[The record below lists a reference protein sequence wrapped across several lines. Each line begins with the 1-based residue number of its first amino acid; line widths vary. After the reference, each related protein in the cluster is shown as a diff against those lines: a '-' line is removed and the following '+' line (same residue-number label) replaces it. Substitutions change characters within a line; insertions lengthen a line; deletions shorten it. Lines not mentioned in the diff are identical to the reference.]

1 MKTRARIPAKVVS
14 KPPQKP
20 IQTTLERHSIS
31 RDVSENLKT
40 KTGESNSKLSS
51 FNLNAIAL
59 SSKKTATISPNISD
73 RNIQSQFKTIQPPK
87 NAGVN
92 TIRPKQQ
99 HPVIENISSSPQ
111 QIQQISGSLG
121 KIGGAISSGA
131 KNLGGAISSGA
142 KNLVG
147 GVTDFFTEQFNS
159 GKGDAERILK
169 NAEREANRVI
179 QAGEAEA
186 KKIMGDTS
194 VSTSQS
200 RTGGGFLSKIKTAI
214 RSLKVPRIFAK
225 LENNAITPTGGS
237 LIQGFFGKISK
248 AIKRAVS
255 RASKG
260 KITFNSGGRYNA
272 RGRAKAV
279 AERAKSKAR
288 RVAALARLRAKRFL
302 RHRESI
308 AKYLVNSAKTRAK
321 RINQDAKSR
330 SQRMMQR
337 GEYTAAKSLL
347 YKEKR
352 RARLLVY
359 RNNRYARTILNKAQP
374 IANRIIAKGKIRA
387 ERIIA
392 WGERKADRIIQDGQ
406 RRADNVI
413 RQAQQRAER
422 IREQGKRDA
431 DAAIRRRKK
440 NVFQKLAGWI
450 GDGIRGLANAV
461 GNFIKAAGNFLGKI
475 ARGAVDFLKAVG
487 RGIQSLGNAL
497 INGAKR
503 AWNAAKQVLKKAAE
517 VVVAI
522 VKEAVKVV
530 KEIAQTIIDVIAAP
544 FKVLYQLI
552 QLMRQIGG
560 KVASVA
566 GKIAKNP
573 LKFGETLI
581 NGGKAGFNRFTSQF
595 PQHLEN
601 GIQGYL
607 FGETNIKLPS
617 FDAKGII
624 TMLLQT
630 VGLSRD
636 SVREMAV
643 AKLGEEKVAFAEGF
657 SEAASEGK
665 MGELAQEQAQTY
677 ASNVANQVG
686 NQTQLPLLAKLFTAL
701 SKGGQGIINFFKELN
716 LSELIKT
723 IVIDG
728 IKNFLIE
735 TIQNKA
741 IPYAMAKL
749 AASATPIVGWIMA
762 AIDGLKMAN
771 EIFVKRAQQVK
782 ALVDSLGDAV
792 VNAASYAEGGVASQ
806 LEAGMKKAIPILMSA
821 LASYANIGDIPSKI
835 KGVIDKG
842 KNWVNENIK
851 PYINKVID
859 TVGSLIPDLS
869 GKQLATRITKGLGIG
884 NVYDRI
890 RNYLKPYTQKPFET
904 FNDAK
909 NVVDTA
915 QTVFKPLGINSL
927 NLEQADKTGHSF
939 NVIAAKPLPGRKPV
953 INANPIRI
961 SRKPSIVN
969 SRLKIEQ
976 RARNVLSLKRSRLMV
991 NQRAPNVLRL
1001 PRSHN
1006 PSLKTHHQFKQNPIP
1021 LIQRKSVSLT
1031 PQKITSRL
1039 QTTNI
1044 RPKYNISSL
1053 LQQQSP
1059 LVSTV
1064 SQRLMLQKSEDKKN
1078 SENNNNVATFEVA
1091 SNSTQTLSEEDRKF
1105 IRQIENEV
1113 AQINEEL
1120 ALELTKVA
1128 LDIAGVVDPTPTA
1141 DSLSAA
1147 ISIKQREYFDAGLS
1161 LLSWI
1166 PYVGDAV
1173 AKPIKA
1179 TRSWQKLEKILTRI
1193 KSLIAKHGDRLQ
1205 ELKGAAVEKLV
1216 NYLKGL
1222 KNKIDDSLERLGQK
1236 KSSDS
1241 KKPDP
1246 GSKKTDSEKGE
1257 KDTSDSFDRE
1267 KYPNDLSADIIKKIS
1282 PPLTPEEISEYIE
1295 ALGIAKVKELAE
1307 KFGGDVMKH
1316 YGHTFFKSY
1325 KGATQDTIN
1334 HLLKNDG
1341 IKKGAIKGCHD
1352 ADTFLDELVTSGIG
1366 NIRQATPH
1374 PSNSQ
1379 IIRYEYSLYQK
1390 NPDGSFVK
1398 PKTLKDKPLVKTVM
1412 KDLKSNQNYWQEL
1425 ANKAAEDAIKRKE
1438 FPISEGKFI
1447 GNTPDGISIEGWYRN
1462 NSIDTFYPIF

>member
-1 MKTRARIPAKVVS
+1 MKTRTKIPAKVVAKS
-14 KPPQKP
+14 PQKP
-20 IQTTLERHSIS
+20 IQTTFKRHSIS
-31 RDVSENLKT
+31 RDVSEKFKI
-40 KTGESNSKLSS
+40 KTGESNRGLFSHQLS
-51 FNLNAIAL
+51 
-59 SSKKTATISPNISD
+59 NISLL
-73 RNIQSQFKTIQPPK
+73 RKQKATNIPTVGKHLNSKTIHPKQSHQAIQS
-87 NAGVN
+87 
-92 TIRPKQQ
+92 
-99 HPVIENISSSPQ
+99 ISSSPQ
-111 QIQQISGSLG
+111 QLQGIFGGGGGGIKISTPKFIKDAG
-121 KIGGAISSGA
+121 KNISNAGKS
-131 KNLGGAISSGA
+131 
-142 KNLVG
+142 LVG
-147 GVTDFFTEQFNS
+147 GVTDLFTQQFNS
-159 GKGDAERILK
+159 GKGDADRILK

-186 KKIMGDTS
+186 KRIMGDTS

-200 RTGGGFLSKIKTAI
+200 RSGGGFLSKIKTAI
-214 RSLKVPRIFAK
+214 RSFKAPRIFAK
-225 LENNAITPTGGS
+225 LENNAITPTGGA

-255 RASKG
+255 RASRG
-260 KITFNSGGRYNA
+260 KITFNSGGKYNA

-279 AERAKSKAR
+279 AARAKKKAR

-302 RHRESI
+302 RQRERV

-359 RNNRYARTILNKAQP
+359 RNNRYARNILNKAQP

-392 WGERKADRIIQDGQ
+392 WGERRADSIIQDGQ

-422 IREQGKRDA
+422 IREKGKRDA
-431 DAAIRRRKK
+431 DAAIRRRQK

-475 ARGAVDFLKAVG
+475 ARGAVNFLKAVG
-487 RGIQSLGNAL
+487 KGIQRLGNA
-497 INGAKR
+497 IYQGAKQ
-503 AWNAAKQVLKKAAE
+503 AWNYVKQVAKKAAQL
-517 VVVAI
+517 VVAI

-544 FKVLYQLI
+544 FKVLWQLQ

-560 KVASVA
+560 KVASVG

-601 GIQGYL
+601 GVQGYL

-665 MGELAQEQAQTY
+665 MGEFPQDQAQTY
-677 ASNVANQVG
+677 ANNVANQVG
-686 NQTQLPLLAKLFTAL
+686 NQTQLSLLAKLFKAL
-701 SKGGQGIINFFKELN
+701 SQGGKGIINFFKELN

-851 PYINKVID
+851 PFINKVID

-869 GKQLATRITKGLGIG
+869 GKQLATGITKGLGIG
-884 NVYDRI
+884 NLYDKI
-890 RNYLKPYTQKPFET
+890 RNYLKPHTQKPFQT

-909 NVVDTA
+909 QVVDTA
-915 QTVFKPLGINSL
+915 QTLFKPLGINSL

-939 NVIAAKPLPGRKPV
+939 NVIAAKPLPGRKV
-953 INANPIRI
+953 SIAANPIRI
-961 SRKPSIVN
+961 SRKSTITNSIN
-969 SRLKIEQ
+969 SKKVMRSSKDFIATKSPYPVTSLSNKTVGDNHHSRFLTKRKLQLASKYSIMINSIKVSSRKIQRQPLNNVGQITTIQANSNNEIILYNDTNYSYHFDYIWTSSNDIPLQRLTLKPGEKHRFIPTSPQLRTLEIYFPNEGNTIRGADLRLSPGKHNLSDYTGSQSVGKDRQNKKNIFKKAAEQLGRNDFGLLVQSTEQADSELKQGKGKKLKGKKLRKILQ
-976 RARNVLSLKRSRLMV
+976 KIGNHPATKVLSRVMAVVSLSGAIIGIWEAYEEYSKTKRWTWKLTLNVVESLAV
-991 NQRAPNVLRL
+991 LLAAGIAIAGFFVTLSSGAILLASIAATIAGAITLYNVLRGW
-1001 PRSHN
+1001 N
-1006 PSLKTHHQFKQNPIP
+1006 
-1021 LIQRKSVSLT
+1021 
-1031 PQKITSRL
+1031 
-1039 QTTNI
+1039 
-1044 RPKYNISSL
+1044 
-1053 LQQQSP
+1053 
-1059 LVSTV
+1059 
-1064 SQRLMLQKSEDKKN
+1064 
-1078 SENNNNVATFEVA
+1078 
-1091 SNSTQTLSEEDRKF
+1091 
-1105 IRQIENEV
+1105 
-1113 AQINEEL
+1113 
-1120 ALELTKVA
+1120 
-1128 LDIAGVVDPTPTA
+1128 
-1141 DSLSAA
+1141 
-1147 ISIKQREYFDAGLS
+1147 
-1161 LLSWI
+1161 
-1166 PYVGDAV
+1166 
-1173 AKPIKA
+1173 
-1179 TRSWQKLEKILTRI
+1179 
-1193 KSLIAKHGDRLQ
+1193 
-1205 ELKGAAVEKLV
+1205 
-1216 NYLKGL
+1216 
-1222 KNKIDDSLERLGQK
+1222 
-1236 KSSDS
+1236 SDS
-1241 KKPDP
+1241 TK
-1246 GSKKTDSEKGE
+1246 ST
-1257 KDTSDSFDRE
+1257 TS
-1267 KYPNDLSADIIKKIS
+1267 
-1282 PPLTPEEISEYIE
+1282 
-1295 ALGIAKVKELAE
+1295 
-1307 KFGGDVMKH
+1307 
-1316 YGHTFFKSY
+1316 
-1325 KGATQDTIN
+1325 
-1334 HLLKNDG
+1334 
-1341 IKKGAIKGCHD
+1341 
-1352 ADTFLDELVTSGIG
+1352 
-1366 NIRQATPH
+1366 
-1374 PSNSQ
+1374 
-1379 IIRYEYSLYQK
+1379 
-1390 NPDGSFVK
+1390 
-1398 PKTLKDKPLVKTVM
+1398 
-1412 KDLKSNQNYWQEL
+1412 SNQNSSQYEPHSPNRSRRQNPQYE
-1425 ANKAAEDAIKRKE
+1425 
-1438 FPISEGKFI
+1438 PS
-1447 GNTPDGISIEGWYRN
+1447 ISIQQLDHYTNKNRVWLVENPSWYNQYKQGKKSFTRLQKGTKLQVINLGENRRFNRTEDRYKWVEVLTATGQQGWVMKVLVNRL
-1462 NSIDTFYPIF
+1462 

>member
-179 QAGEAEA
+179 RAGEAEA
-186 KKIMGDTS
+186 KRIMGDTS
-194 VSTSQS
+194 VSTSRS

-487 RGIQSLGNAL
+487 RGIQSLANAL

-544 FKVLYQLI
+544 FKVLYQLM

-601 GIQGYL
+601 GVQGYL

-665 MGELAQEQAQTY
+665 MGEFAQEQAQTY

-701 SKGGQGIINFFKELN
+701 SKGGKAIVDFFKELN

-890 RNYLKPYTQKPFET
+890 RNYLKPHTQKPFET

-909 NVVDTA
+909 KVVDTA

-953 INANPIRI
+953 INPNPIQI

-969 SRLKIEQ
+969 NINSKRVRRFPKPNNIISRNSVSTIKHNNVSLSKKPSSKPYLTK
-976 RARNVLSLKRSRLMV
+976 ARV
-991 NQRAPNVLRL
+991 Q
-1001 PRSHN
+1001 
-1006 PSLKTHHQFKQNPIP
+1006 PIVANFVRQKSP
-1021 LIQRKSVSLT
+1021 LISKAVAKKL
-1031 PQKITSRL
+1031 PNLQK
-1039 QTTNI
+1039 QEEVAQFTT
-1044 RPKYNISSL
+1044 K
-1053 LQQQSP
+1053 QQESNEK
-1059 LVSTV
+1059 STV
-1064 SQRLMLQKSEDKKN
+1064 SEYKYSIPVDEKGDLKFKGHIVIKRIGDGKFKTSLGKKAGENAKFKLSATLGKIEYLEDISWLKFEIKSEMELEESIDFVVKAKVSLSGREGVKILFPDFDASKYDITVDLDVEYKIPKDEIVELKKKRDANSLRKKVNQEIDKLDNKVKNLKNEANNLRRKLNKN
-1078 SENNNNVATFEVA
+1078 SRKGFHKELQPELKNVE
-1091 SNSTQTLSEEDRKF
+1091 K
-1105 IRQIENEV
+1105 QIKN
-1113 AQINEEL
+1113 ITDL
-1120 ALELTKVA
+1120 LKDSDALEKKVQEKAIKSFAGKMALKSLAKVA
-1128 LDIAGVVDPTPTA
+1128 LKAIPVIGWISTAYDVIELIKFLDKKAIPQIEKMINDIQNSEDYET
-1141 DSLSAA
+1141 
-1147 ISIKQREYFDAGLS
+1147 F
-1161 LLSWI
+1161 
-1166 PYVGDAV
+1166 
-1173 AKPIKA
+1173 
-1179 TRSWQKLEKILTRI
+1179 
-1193 KSLIAKHGDRLQ
+1193 
-1205 ELKGAAVEKLV
+1205 
-1216 NYLKGL
+1216 
-1222 KNKIDDSLERLGQK
+1222 K
-1236 KSSDS
+1236 KV
-1241 KKPDP
+1241 
-1246 GSKKTDSEKGE
+1246 
-1257 KDTSDSFDRE
+1257 F
-1267 KYPNDLSADIIKKIS
+1267 
-1282 PPLTPEEISEYIE
+1282 IE
-1295 ALGIAKVKELAE
+1295 
-1307 KFGGDVMKH
+1307 
-1316 YGHTFFKSY
+1316 
-1325 KGATQDTIN
+1325 QDTDYVIWFVN
-1334 HLLKNDG
+1334 ML
-1341 IKKGAIKGCHD
+1341 
-1352 ADTFLDELVTSGIG
+1352 
-1366 NIRQATPH
+1366 R
-1374 PSNSQ
+1374 
-1379 IIRYEYSLYQK
+1379 RY
-1390 NPDGSFVK
+1390 
-1398 PKTLKDKPLVKTVM
+1398 
-1412 KDLKSNQNYWQEL
+1412 
-1425 ANKAAEDAIKRKE
+1425 
-1438 FPISEGKFI
+1438 
-1447 GNTPDGISIEGWYRN
+1447 
-1462 NSIDTFYPIF
+1462 

>member
-179 QAGEAEA
+179 RAGEAEA

-214 RSLKVPRIFAK
+214 RSLKVPHIFAK

-665 MGELAQEQAQTY
+665 MGEFAQEQAQTY

-884 NVYDRI
+884 NVYDKI
-890 RNYLKPYTQKPFET
+890 RNYLKPHTQKPFET

-909 NVVDTA
+909 KVVDTA

-961 SRKPSIVN
+961 SRKPNITNNINSKRVMQFPKPNNIISPNSISTIQTNSLSLSAKQSSSKLYSTTVKSKPIVSNFIRQKSPLISKAVATRLPNLQKQSETEVAQFTTKEQSSTYSSIPGEYKYSVEFAKKGKFTFKGSIVIKRKGDSKFKISLGKN
-969 SRLKIEQ
+969 AGKEAKFKLSAALGKIQLGEEISWLKIEFKPMEIALEEEKYSPDIVLGAKVSLSGVEGTKILFPTIDINQ
-976 RARNVLSLKRSRLMV
+976 YDVTVDLDVEFKIPAHEAAELVKRKKSNYFRKRANKEITKLNNEVKT
-991 NQRAPNVLRL
+991 
-1001 PRSHN
+1001 
-1006 PSLKTHHQFKQNPIP
+1006 LKTKANNLRRQLNKTN
-1021 LIQRKSVSLT
+1021 RKG
-1031 PQKITSRL
+1031 
-1039 QTTNI
+1039 
-1044 RPKYNISSL
+1044 
-1053 LQQQSP
+1053 
-1059 LVSTV
+1059 
-1064 SQRLMLQKSEDKKN
+1064 LQKKLNPE
-1078 SENNNNVATFEVA
+1078 
-1091 SNSTQTLSEEDRKF
+1091 
-1105 IRQIENEV
+1105 
-1113 AQINEEL
+1113 
-1120 ALELTKVA
+1120 
-1128 LDIAGVVDPTPTA
+1128 
-1141 DSLSAA
+1141 
-1147 ISIKQREYFDAGLS
+1147 IKQVEKQIQTITNTLKESD
-1161 LLSWI
+1161 
-1166 PYVGDAV
+1166 
-1173 AKPIKA
+1173 
-1179 TRSWQKLEKILTRI
+1179 KLEKSIQKKAI
-1193 KSLIAKHGDRLQ
+1193 KSFAGKMALKTLARVAIKAIPVIGWASTVYDIVELIKFLDKKAIP
-1205 ELKGAAVEKLV
+1205 AIEKM
-1216 NYLKGL
+1216 
-1222 KNKIDDSLERLGQK
+1222 IDDIQN
-1236 KSSDS
+1236 
-1241 KKPDP
+1241 
-1246 GSKKTDSEKGE
+1246 SEDYQTFRKV
-1257 KDTSDSFDRE
+1257 F
-1267 KYPNDLSADIIKKIS
+1267 
-1282 PPLTPEEISEYIE
+1282 IE
-1295 ALGIAKVKELAE
+1295 
-1307 KFGGDVMKH
+1307 
-1316 YGHTFFKSY
+1316 
-1325 KGATQDTIN
+1325 QDTDYVIWFMN
-1334 HLLKNDG
+1334 W
-1341 IKKGAIKGCHD
+1341 
-1352 ADTFLDELVTSGIG
+1352 F
-1366 NIRQATPH
+1366 R
-1374 PSNSQ
+1374 
-1379 IIRYEYSLYQK
+1379 RY
-1390 NPDGSFVK
+1390 
-1398 PKTLKDKPLVKTVM
+1398 
-1412 KDLKSNQNYWQEL
+1412 
-1425 ANKAAEDAIKRKE
+1425 
-1438 FPISEGKFI
+1438 
-1447 GNTPDGISIEGWYRN
+1447 
-1462 NSIDTFYPIF
+1462 